1 MRKLGLKDAFAL
13 ARIIKAA
20 ALRDVITE
28 FAGEVRNKDGGQDL
42 ESVGRVRNKDG
53 GQDLESGGRV
63 RNKDDGQDLESV
75 GFEFLLTLAE
85 SISDEAI
92 EKKIY
97 TLYAD
102 IKGISADDVPLL
114 GFAEIKSDIKELVD
128 QNDLKSF
135 FTSVSA
141 LMSKQ

>member
-28 FAGEVRNKDGGQDL
+28 FAGGVRNKGG
-42 ESVGRVRNKDG
+42 
-53 GQDLESGGRV
+53 
-63 RNKDDGQDLESV
+63 GQDLESV

-97 TLYAD
+97 ALYAD
-102 IKGISADDVPLL
+102 IKGISADDVPML